1 MLSEYSSVS
10 GQYKH
15 PMRRFEA
22 NVIHFKTMSHFRLIL
37 NTGLALLFILNVA
50 SGDVRIVNNLGRP
63 LYLRSVSNVAGP
75 LQTLEANGGSYN
87 EHWKTNPDGG
97 GISVKMAIQPHM
109 SDIIQFEYTVQDMIV
124 YWDVSLINTKSHS
137 PFLDEGF
144 AVIPNRSD
152 CIPAVCNPFDVNFLM
167 YISTRTTTTQFV
179 DAHGM

>member
-63 LYLRSVSNVAGP
+63 LYL
-75 LQTLEANGGSYN
+75 Q
-87 EHWKTNPDGG
+87 
-97 GISVKMAIQPHM
+97 
-109 SDIIQFEYTVQDMIV
+109 
-124 YWDVSLINTKSHS
+124 
-137 PFLDEGF
+137 
-144 AVIPNRSD
+144 
-152 CIPAVCNPFDVNFLM
+152 C
-167 YISTRTTTTQFV
+167 
-179 DAHGM
+179 